1 MNNRMVHR
9 AGGLL
14 LLLLMVFLLMN
25 GGCSPMYYGSVRPS
39 TAESRIEAELVTRA
53 ELVRVDTSPFP
64 HGRFAFRRGADH
76 LLVITRITSF
86 ATDGSGNLHR
96 RQDAIKERVW
106 ITIPFGAP
114 MGHELS
120 LGELEQVFN
129 AGYDRE
135 ARQDGDV
142 GYLIRPNKTT
152 GRVSLDELGFEKAI
166 VTISARIAPR
176 GISTFEIHEELEV
189 PVTMDG
195 IHATMVVEEK
205 VYHHDPADGRRI
217 NQQTPVLPMGF
228 DPAGLDEAAGGEG
241 GDNTQPQSRVA
252 K

>member
-9 AGGLL
+9 AGGLLL

-39 TAESRIEAELVTRA
+39 TAEFRIEAELVTRA

-120 LGELEQVFN
+120 LEKLEQMFN

-152 GRVSLDELGFEKAI
+152 GRVSLDELGF
-166 VTISARIAPR
+166 
-176 GISTFEIHEELEV
+176 
-189 PVTMDG
+189 
-195 IHATMVVEEK
+195 
-205 VYHHDPADGRRI
+205 
-217 NQQTPVLPMGF
+217 
-228 DPAGLDEAAGGEG
+228 
-241 GDNTQPQSRVA
+241 
-252 K
+252 